1 MSNVTDYNEV
11 CKSYDTGRKAA
22 DAHVIKS
29 LMENFTGKDVKVVAF
44 QIYYFYNRQIYMKYK
59 FGL

>member
-11 CKSYDTGRKAA
+11 SKSYDTGRKAA

-29 LMENFTGKDVKVVAF
+29 LMEHFTGKDVKVVVF
-44 QIYYFYNRQIYMKYK
+44 
-59 FGL
+59 